1 MLKYNLDHPLYDKV
15 LDFIKSKTKEE
26 WDEGTKYCWDV
37 VIDESILTSKMVY
50 FACLRHL
57 LFLYHEKFTP
67 DFPLIYEP
75 KWGQKIDKFVA
86 NIIVPEINAPFIN
99 PPFRQFQ
106 SYFLLS
112 WRHKNNPDKLLTK
125 EVFDVEARK
134 QWKSSYWA
142 MLMLAVSLGI
152 LGDGMPQAFICGPQK
167 DTSKIPYDTAKKYI
181 QKSPNL
187 QPFFKKWN
195 TLRIET
201 KEGGEIR
208 HLSFEKSA
216 IEGKNPSLIIL
227 TEYHL
232 HNDDT
237 MQESAVSSRNTSRQN
252 QLIVYDTTK
261 GHNVSGVCY
270 RREMSYKKYL
280 EEQILKPE
288 ELHKNASIFLF
299 CAELDLEDYDNWRN
313 PALWIKANPNLHV
326 SVSLDDLLDE
336 FNKID
341 SIASEIEFKI
351 KRLGMWVGASNAYFS
366 LKAIFD
372 SNEATKPIV
381 QKFLQQHDI
390 KSLRG
395 IFGVD
400 LSSIRDTTAVVI
412 QWEIP
417 QNDGE
422 SIWYYEGM
430 IFIPENLAVKKEKV
444 DQVPYREWVD
454 KGWVTLIPGDVID
467 YGFIIDYIAQKKDQY
482 QVNVLGYDPWQF
494 NIVKQTLL
502 KQNVIYE
509 RDVVPIQ
516 QGVKMTPIFKEFD
529 RKLALK
535 KIAFNDNLVLID
547 HTTNVSIKQTR
558 SYDNIVIQKVNEMNR
573 IDGFIA
579 MLIASSLRIDI
590 EPTSK
595 AINPH
600 ILVPGGY

>member
-1 MLKYNLDHPLYDKV
+1 MRVPPKNPIWKKV
-15 LDFIKSKTKEE
+15 FDFISSKTQ
-26 WDEGTKYCWDV
+26 WDEGTRYAIDV
-37 VIDESILTSKMVY
+37 CILQNIETSKMIY
-50 FACLRHL
+50 YACLRHL
-57 LFLYHEKFTP
+57 LFLYHEKHTP
-67 DFPLIYEP
+67 DFPLIYDP
-75 KWGQKIDKFVA
+75 KWGYKIDKFVE

-99 PPFRQFQ
+99 PQFRQFQ
-106 SYFLLS
+106 SYFLLG
-112 WRHKNNPDKLLTK
+112 WRHKNNPAKLLTK

-142 MLMLAVSLGI
+142 MFMLATSLGI

-167 DTSKIPYDTAKKYI
+167 DTSKIPYETAKKYI
-181 QKSPNL
+181 QKSPKL
-187 QPFFKKWN
+187 QLFFNKWN

-232 HNDDT
+232 HQDDT

-252 QLIVYDTTK
+252 QLIIYDTTK
-261 GHNVSGVCY
+261 GHDVSGVCY

-280 EEQILKPE
+280 EEQILKPH

-299 CAELDLEDYDNWRN
+299 CAELDLEDYDDWKN
-313 PALWIKANPNLHV
+313 PNLWIKANPNLHV
-326 SVSLDDLLDE
+326 SVSLDDLIDE

-351 KRLGMWVGASNAYFS
+351 KRLGMWVGASNAYFP
-366 LKAIFD
+366 LKTILD
-372 SNEATKPIV
+372 SNEATKEVVKNVLKTNQIMN
-381 QKFLQQHDI
+381 
-390 KSLRG
+390 LRG

-417 QNDGE
+417 QSDGE
-422 SIWYYEGM
+422 PIWYYEGM
-430 IFIPENLAVKKEKV
+430 NFIPENLAVKKEKV
-444 DQVPYREWVD
+444 DQVPYREWAK
-454 KGWVTLIPGDVID
+454 KGWVTFIPGDVID
-467 YGFIIDYIAQKKDQY
+467 YEYIIKYIEEKKKQY
-482 QVNVLGYDPWQF
+482 NINMLGYDPWQF
-494 NIVKQTLL
+494 NIIKQTLL
-502 KQNVIYE
+502 KNNIIYE
-509 RDVVPIQ
+509 RDVVPIP
-516 QGVKMTPIFKEFD
+516 QGVKLTPIFKEFD

-535 KIAFNDNLVLID
+535 KIAFMDNLVLID
-547 HTTNVSIKQTR
+547 HLTNVSVKQTNVN
-558 SYDNIVIQKVNEMNR
+558 DNILIQKVSEANR

-579 MLIASSLRIDI
+579 MLMASSLRIDV
-590 EPTSK
+590 EPTAK

-600 ILVPGGY
+600 IIVPGGN